1 MVLRLDK
8 VLTEFERVDA
18 DSNGLIDQYEFE
30 KHALDLE
37 DRKER
42 IKDENSK
49 RDQQRKMIWFALWG
63 MLLYPFSIIATSWG
77 GLTQATE
84 SLTSI
89 AGIYF
94 VSVAALVGA
103 FFGVTNLGKK

>member
-1 MVLRLDK
+1 
-8 VLTEFERVDA
+8 
-18 DSNGLIDQYEFE
+18 
-30 KHALDLE
+30 
-37 DRKER
+37 
-42 IKDENSK
+42 
-49 RDQQRKMIWFALWG
+49 
-63 MLLYPFSIIATSWG
+63 LYPFSIIATSWG

-103 FFGVTNLGKK
+103 FFGVTNIGKK

>member
-1 MVLRLDK
+1 MDK
-8 VLTEFERVDA
+8 
-18 DSNGLIDQYEFE
+18 NGSIDQYEFQ
-30 KHALDLE
+30 KHALDIE

-49 RDQQRKMIWFALWG
+49 RDQQRKMIWFVLWG
-63 MLLYPFSIIATSWG
+63 LLLYPFSIIATAG
-77 GLTQATE
+77 FGLSQATE

-89 AGIYF
+89 AGIYY

>member
-1 MVLRLDK
+1 M
-8 VLTEFERVDA
+8 TSEFSDA
-18 DSNGLIDQYEFE
+18 DVDKNGHIDQYEFE
-30 KHALDLE
+30 KHALELM
-37 DRKER
+37 DRKEQIR
-42 IKDENSK
+42 DENSK

-63 MLLYPFSIIATSWG
+63 MLLYPFSIIATAG
-77 GLTQATE
+77 IGLTQATE

>member
-1 MVLRLDK
+1 MTSEFSTIDVDK
-8 VLTEFERVDA
+8 
-18 DSNGLIDQYEFE
+18 NGHIDRYEFE

-42 IKDENSK
+42 IKDENAK

-63 MLLYPFSIIATSWG
+63 MLLYPFSIIATAG
-77 GLTQATE
+77 IGLTQATA